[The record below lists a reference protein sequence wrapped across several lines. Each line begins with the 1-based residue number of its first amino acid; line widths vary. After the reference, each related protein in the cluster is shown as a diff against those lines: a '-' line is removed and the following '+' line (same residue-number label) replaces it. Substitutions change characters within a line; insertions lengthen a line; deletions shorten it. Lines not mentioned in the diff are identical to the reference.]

1 MKGDL
6 IINGKDAYTTWGV
19 SLSQTALTSL
29 MTPPE
34 MKDYIKTTARTEHGS
49 RLINNNPVFNE
60 RTITL
65 DMHLIAADEEHF
77 IAQYNAFCRVLA
89 GGYLEISTRWQ
100 PDIIYRTFF
109 QSCSQ
114 YSQLIDGLAKFT
126 LKIIEPN
133 PNNRAK

>member
-6 IINGKDAYTTWGV
+6 TINGKDAYTEWGV

-49 RLINNNPVFNE
+49 RLIADNAAVAE
-60 RTITL
+60 RTVSL
-65 DMHLIAADEEHF
+65 DMHMTAEDEEHF
-77 IAQYNAFCRVLA
+77 IDQYTRFCRVLA
-89 GGYLEISTRWQ
+89 EGRLVLQTRWQ
-100 PDIIYRTFF
+100 PDVVYRTFF

-114 YSQLIDGLAKFT
+114 YSQLIRGLAKFS
-126 LKIIEPN
+126 LKVIEPD
-133 PNNRAK
+133 PTNRSK